1 MLGRRRIRFVAGLGL
16 SLFFWFAGCATI
28 APPLPPSLELPKPP
42 VDLRAVRKGD
52 RVILSWTIPTFTTD
66 RQRVRALGPT
76 RVCRTLDE
84 AFARCGTP
92 VGEAMP
98 LPAQAFASRPA
109 GQKVT
114 NTFTDR
120 LPVEL
125 ERGNRFGFVRYAV
138 EVLNPEGRG
147 ASLSNLVSVPLAEA
161 LPPPADFAARV
172 RDEGVVLSW
181 SGPLLSRTYAN
192 PVSSITR
199 VYRRAEGSQESILVG
214 QVDVGMNAHP
224 SLTDQSFEWEKTYF
238 YHADTL
244 TILRPA
250 GKAEI
255 QVVGDDSAE
264 VKVFA
269 DDVFPPAV
277 PSGVQAVFSGPGQ
290 AAFIDLIW
298 APVSEMDLA
307 GYNVYRREEGGAA
320 VKVNAEL
327 VKAPAYRDA
336 NVVSGKKYFYSVSS
350 VDVRGNESARS
361 EEGSERVP

>member
-1 MLGRRRIRFVAGLGL
+1 MLGRGSIKFVLCL
-16 SLFFWFAGCATI
+16 WFCVLLAGCASI
-28 APPLPPSLELPKPP
+28 APPLPPSLEVPKPP
-42 VDLRAVRKGD
+42 LDLRAVRKGD

-76 RVCRTLDE
+76 HVCRSLE
-84 AFARCGTP
+84 VAFTQCGTF
-92 VGEAMP
+92 VGEAKP
-98 LPAQAFASRPA
+98 LPALAISSRPA
-109 GQKVT
+109 GQKIT

-125 ERGNRFGFVRYAV
+125 QRENRFGFVQYAV
-138 EVLNPEGRG
+138 EVLNPDGRG
-147 ASLSNLVSVPLAEA
+147 AGLSNLVSVPLAEA

-172 RDEGVVLSW
+172 TDEGVVLSW
-181 SGPLLSRTYAN
+181 SGPLLSLTYAN
-192 PVSSITR
+192 PAHSLTR
-199 VYRRAEGSQESILVG
+199 VYRRPEGSQEPVLVG
-214 QVDVGMNAHP
+214 QVEVGASAHP
-224 SLTDQSFEWEKTYF
+224 SLTDQSFEWERTYY

-244 TILRPA
+244 TILRPT
-250 GKAEI
+250 GGPEI
-255 QVVGDDSAE
+255 QVVGDDSPE
-264 VKVFA
+264 VRVFA

-307 GYNVYRREEGGAA
+307 GYNVYRREEGGVS
-320 VKVNAEL
+320 VKVNAE
-327 VKAPAYRDA
+327 VVRTPAYRDS
-336 NVVSGKKYFYSVSS
+336 NVVSGKQYFYSVSA